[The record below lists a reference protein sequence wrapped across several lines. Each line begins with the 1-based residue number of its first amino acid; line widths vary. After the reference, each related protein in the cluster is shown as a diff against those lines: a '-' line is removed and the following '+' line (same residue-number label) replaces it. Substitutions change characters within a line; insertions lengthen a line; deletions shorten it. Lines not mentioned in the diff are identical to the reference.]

1 MMERPSRVWRG
12 TKEKVAAEVAAGTV
26 ARNWADVLWPDAAV
40 DAVDAV
46 LADYEADVAALV
58 ADGRVPGDADV
69 LAAAER
75 AVTRLNAVDAEH
87 ALIETTE
94 REHLCEYIQ
103 AVPEAHG
110 VDVSAM
116 AARHGFDDGDLAGL
130 WRDW

>member
-12 TKEKVAAEVAAGTV
+12 TKEKAAAEVAAGTV
-26 ARNWADVLWPDAAV
+26 ARNWAESLWPDAAV

-58 ADGRVPGDADV
+58 AGGRVPGDADV

-75 AVTRLNAVDAEH
+75 AVSRLNAVDHEH
-87 ALIETTE
+87 AVIETGE
-94 REHLCEYIQ
+94 REQLCEYIQ